1 MRVCNMGLLHA
12 FDLQAVPF
20 APFLIPITRPGS
32 SAALS
37 MQEPYLAVVL
47 QTEHRP
53 LVRTPAAQ
61 NGTAAGLWKLARV
74 SALATSFNR
83 SLNVPSGVG
92 SGNHGISSTQTSSS
106 GLYSARHVQ
115 TVP

>member
-1 MRVCNMGLLHA
+1 M
-12 FDLQAVPF
+12 PF

-37 MQEPYLAVVL
+37 TQGPYLVVVL
-47 QTEHRP
+47 QTEHPP

-74 SALATSFNR
+74 SAVATSSNR
-83 SLNVPSGVG
+83 SLNVLILPLAG
-92 SGNHGISSTQTSSS
+92 SALAPMGSLQPRRLPQGCI
-106 GLYSARHVQ
+106 
-115 TVP
+115 VPDMFRLCPEIAVNVA